1 MFSPLELLLQQIHLT
16 LWQHHKGG
24 KWRFKT
30 RQEQQQTLLWGVE
43 RNHLH
48 FALTQRLWQDRTQ
61 GPLGFSKRECTA
73 NPMNSLQAAPVHARQ
88 WEGQQTCSQRHSAIS
103 SPSIFLLQKKIWCNT
118 LGIIRLQKSAHLQIY
133 CSRDWNL
140 FPSIFS
146 VPLPPFSSLC
156 WR

>member
-1 MFSPLELLLQQIHLT
+1 MQRCFPLWNSCSSKSTRHCGSTTREGNGDLKPDKSSSRPCFGVWKGTTCTLHLLKDRGRT
-16 LWQHHKGG
+16 GP
-24 KWRFKT
+24 RA
-30 RQEQQQTLLWGVE
+30 LWGSL
-43 RNHLH
+43 RGN
-48 FALTQRLWQDRTQ
+48 ALQ
-61 GPLGFSKRECTA
+61 
-73 NPMNSLQAAPVHARQ
+73 NSLQAAPVPARQ